1 MLGTASMVGTLSS
14 ARKKQF
20 PSTKELLRGFKRGGR
35 RIEIK
40 PRRARVVGIF
50 SCKGGVGKTTTAANL
65 GMLLAERLGNGVVV
79 IEANLSAPNLGLH
92 LGIIDPKVTIHDVLT
107 GAATIEKATSVVG
120 GTLHTVPGSVAY
132 EGDIPLVDLKGA
144 IEPIRPKYKLVII
157 DSAPGLGAEA
167 VAAIKACDE
176 MLVVTNPEIPTIAST
191 LRTFRAAQRHRVPIT
206 GVVVNKIRGKRYEVP
221 LSEIRK
227 TLGWP
232 IIATVPDDDKVRES
246 LTAGIPVVR
255 YAPKSS
261 AARAFGELADRAFE
275 KLFKGNKGH

>member
-1 MLGTASMVGTLSS
+1 M
-14 ARKKQF
+14 
-20 PSTKELLRGFKRGGR
+20 KELLRGFKRGGR

-40 PRRARVVGIF
+40 PRRARVVGVF

-65 GMLLAERLGNGVVV
+65 GMLLAERLGNGVIV

-92 LGIIDPKVTIHDVLT
+92 LGIIDPKVTIHDVLA
-107 GAATIEKATSVVG
+107 GAVPIERATNVVG
-120 GTLHTVPGSVAY
+120 GKLHAVPGSVAY
-132 EGDIPLVDLKGA
+132 EGGIPLVDLKGA
-144 IEPIRPKYKLVII
+144 IEPTRSKYKLIII

-191 LRTFRAAQRHRVPIT
+191 LRTFRAAQRYRIPIT
-206 GVVVNKIRGKRYEVP
+206 GVVVNKIMGKRYEVP

-255 YAPKSS
+255 YSPKSR
-261 AARAFGELADRAFE
+261 AARAFRELADRTFE
-275 KLFKGNKGH
+275 KLFKEGKRRQPSL